1 MDEAA
6 KKLIGDIAPKPI
18 ALQALPP
25 PPSSATGPGAGSAW
39 NAAGTYEEVVLT
51 PWATAFLKERLE
63 AISVRFAGGSVSV
76 KALPP
81 KKKSKKDKDKESDKD
96 KDKEDESE
104 VRLVFHCRTKFSYF
118 LAFDFQSLR

>member
-81 KKKSKKDKDKESDKD
+81 KKKSKKDKQDKDKESDKE
-96 KDKEDESE
+96 KDKEDENE
-104 VRLVFHCRTKFSYF
+104 VSCIS
-118 LAFDFQSLR
+118 